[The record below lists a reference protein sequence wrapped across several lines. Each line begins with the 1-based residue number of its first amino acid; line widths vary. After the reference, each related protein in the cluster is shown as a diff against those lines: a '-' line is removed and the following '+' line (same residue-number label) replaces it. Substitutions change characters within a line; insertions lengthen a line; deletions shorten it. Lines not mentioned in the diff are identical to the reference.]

1 MSPSFAIE
9 PSVLDPASPM
19 FLANTLTWAHA
30 VDILFRLVCA
40 FALGAF
46 VAHRPWRRTVGSRAP
61 GVRCDAAQTQAII
74 AVAGA
79 LLVMVIGDSLARAFG
94 LVGLGTFIRFR
105 AGVQDPRDVA
115 VLFVMIGI
123 GMACGLGLIG
133 TAAVGTFFIAL
144 VLALFDRYA
153 PLRRRSLLI
162 SVVAPDPV
170 AVREA
175 VTHGLPRGARGRGPH
190 GGQHGSHVVHRAGDG
205 RRGRAHDP
213 GQPASGTAPSTCR
226 PCGSRKSSAQPRAA
240 PRKRASARVARS
252 TRRNVGRPASRSSRA
267 SGS

>member
-1 MSPSFAIE
+1 MTPQLPVE
-9 PSVLDPASPM
+9 PSVLDPTSPLY
-19 FLANTLTWAHA
+19 LAHTLTGAHA
-30 VDILFRLVCA
+30 ADILFRLVCA

-46 VAHRPWRRTVGSRAP
+46 VANRPWRRFLGRRAP
-61 GVRCDAAQTQAII
+61 RVLSDTAQTQAII

-79 LLVMVIGDSLARAFG
+79 LLVIVIGDSLARAFG

-144 VLALFDRYA
+144 VLAIYDRHA

-162 SVVAPDPV
+162 SVVAPDPA
-170 AVREA
+170 AVRKA
-175 VTHGLPRGARGRGPH
+175 VTASFPAARAVGVRKE
-190 GGQHGSHVVHRAGDG
+190 D
-205 RRGRAHDP
+205 
-213 GQPASGTAPSTCR
+213 GTARTSFTVQVTDDEDALTILESLQR
-226 PCGSRKSSAQPRAA
+226 HGATDVQGV
-240 PRKRASARVARS
+240 RVEEQ
-252 TRRNVGRPASRSSRA
+252 
-267 SGS
+267 